1 MVDGVALSPHVEDL
15 FGVVYHGRPHPI
27 RSFWGWKGGLSDFER
42 FDTKAN
48 KMIHPLVRQGVH
60 LDGLGPRAA
69 KGFVVVTRPA
79 RRSPRPGPAER
90 RDLAWDC
97 Q

>member
-48 KMIHPLVRQGVH
+48 KMIHPLVRQGGVSTASGQEP
-60 LDGLGPRAA
+60 LRVQWVVGGGVSCSFAA
-69 KGFVVVTRPA
+69 EMKT
-79 RRSPRPGPAER
+79 
-90 RDLAWDC
+90 L
-97 Q
+97 